1 MYKIKKLFPLL
12 VPPIIGIIIKKIFLQ
27 NRGEELLFDY
37 ENNFYN
43 RVAFIQKAIN
53 QFDSN
58 ICSYLEI
65 GVNTNTVFYAL
76 PLPMQN
82 KIGVDP
88 FLGGTH
94 RMTSDEYFENN
105 KRKFDVIFIDGLHTY
120 EQCQKDLIN
129 SLNVLNSDGIILLHD
144 LLPRTNLEAE
154 VPQKQRT
161 WSGDIWK
168 VAVELNSSLNIDFK
182 IINIDRGIGV
192 VKPKKNYKYIKN
204 SELHNQNFNDFY
216 KKYFLRLPIISCE
229 EGFNFIHQNKNV

>member
-65 GVNTNTVFYAL
+65 CVNTNTVFDAL

-105 KRKFDVIFIDGLHTY
+105 RRKFDVIFID
-120 EQCQKDLIN
+120 
-129 SLNVLNSDGIILLHD
+129 
-144 LLPRTNLEAE
+144 
-154 VPQKQRT
+154 
-161 WSGDIWK
+161 
-168 VAVELNSSLNIDFK
+168 
-182 IINIDRGIGV
+182 
-192 VKPKKNYKYIKN
+192 
-204 SELHNQNFNDFY
+204 
-216 KKYFLRLPIISCE
+216 
-229 EGFNFIHQNKNV
+229 